1 MPAEVRRGKWELGMK
16 HQVRRSRLACWLVTT
31 SMAALAAGSQ
41 TPAYG
46 ACVAVTASFTN
57 PSAATIPCIT
67 MSDVSTFSVA
77 IAISNAGTINA
88 GGITLTNTAELNALI
103 TVTNAGIISA
113 GGVTLTNAS
122 ISQINIYGG
131 VFASGGALGVS
142 IDSNSRVGSFGFP
155 VLIDGSGSSV
165 ASTGTFAGG
174 ISNAGA
180 IYSINGIAVFV
191 EGMSTFSG
199 GIVNSSSGVI
209 VAGEKGIFLSGDNGF
224 SGGIT
229 NAGHLM
235 DAANATGISL
245 SDVVSFSGGIVNAAG
260 GTIGMNLAGI
270 LVDIGSTFSGGIT
283 NSGVITGNDFGHQ
296 NATLDGIEVGDIS
309 QFSGGIANS
318 SGALI
323 FANTGIL
330 LRGNG
335 TGNGRFPFA
344 TFAGGIVNSGTI
356 SANNVGV
363 EIGSVQT
370 FTGGISNSGT
380 ISAGVVGLYIGT
392 TATLIAGVT
401 AGVTAGGSGI
411 ATFAGGVSNVGTIQ
425 GGVGGILINGIPT
438 FTGGIANGSGGLVS
452 AAGVAIDINGVAVFA
467 GGINNAGTVSSGGTG
482 ILVGGGT
489 ASFAGGIANTGTVS
503 AGQLGIAVSG
513 VSNFADGVA
522 NSGTIGAG
530 IGGILVTSVSSF
542 AGGIANSGGGTID
555 APGFGVDVNTV
566 SQFSGGISNA
576 GVISVA
582 GNTGI
587 IVGGAVSTFTG
598 GIANT
603 GTVRAGEDGIAVASV
618 VTFAGGVSNGGS
630 ISAGNSAI
638 IVDTVSV
645 FSGGITNSGM
655 ISALGSIG
663 IAVAAVSAF
672 SGGVSNAGGGTIAG
686 QSGIL
691 LAGVSTFAGGI
702 SNSGAITAGRTG
714 IAAGDI
720 ASFADGISNGGTVAA
735 GQRGILLASVS
746 TFAGG
751 IKNSGA
757 ITAGQTGIAAGN
769 VASLAGGI
777 SNSGT
782 VSAGAAGIRL
792 AQVAAVSGGISNS
805 GTIVGQTGI
814 VIVGGSSFTG
824 AVVNTGA
831 ISGFGGTAIDAS
843 AAGPAIAIDQQAGGI
858 LGAVRL
864 SANGS
869 FNMSGGTVVGSIIGQ
884 GGGSANFMLGSGTQ
898 VFGAGTAITGLAA
911 LNLSSGLLVL
921 DDAHNSVGAA
931 AVSGGVL
938 QVGDASHAG
947 AMLAASTLTLGTGGT
962 LAGYG
967 TVAGNV
973 GIGAGATLLP
983 GGSIGTL
990 TINGNLTFG
999 PGSVYLVEVTPTT
1012 ADKTVVTG
1020 AANLSGTVQAWF
1032 APGKYGSQSYTIL
1045 TASGVT
1051 GAFAGISSNFVT
1063 NSIFLAPTLIYKP
1076 AEVDLAVVQQ
1086 GFASAAVSANQTG
1099 VAGALDTLPATSSL
1113 FKALFG
1119 IGSAAQAQQ
1128 AFDALSG
1135 EIHADVE
1142 TTLIEDSWVMRQA
1155 LLGRLRQA
1163 SYAPSSASL
1172 GALAFSGLDV
1182 ATTGTPA
1189 MGDITYWSQ
1198 ALGGVR
1204 QGASDGNAA
1213 DLKQSGAG
1221 FVSGFDARFGD
1232 WGRAG
1237 LAAGYSNSSVNVQ
1250 ARASSAGIETAEL
1263 GAYAGTSVG
1272 PVSLRGGAAYSWS
1285 SIDTNRLISIPGFFD
1300 HTAASRDG
1308 STAQLFGEAG
1318 YGLALGPVAAEPFA
1332 GLAWVHVA
1340 TASFAET
1347 GGAAALSGAAG
1358 TADVGYG
1365 WLGARFATSV
1375 ALADGAMLIPRA
1387 SVAWQHALADPA
1399 PAASLTLQATGA
1411 SFTVFGVPIA
1421 RDQAVIEG
1429 GFDLRLSPSLKLGLS
1444 YVGELARGA
1453 QDHSAKGSFT
1463 WNW

>member
-1 MPAEVRRGKWELGMK
+1 MK
-16 HQVRRSRLACWLVTT
+16 YQVRRPRLACWLVTT
-31 SMAALAAGSQ
+31 SMVALAAGSQ

-57 PSAATIPCIT
+57 PGSATVPCIT
-67 MSDVSTFSVA
+67 MTDVANLSTGTT
-77 IAISNAGTINA
+77 IAISNDGTINA
-88 GGITLTNTAELNALI
+88 GGITLTNVTHAFGASSI
-103 TVTNAGIISA
+103 TVTNAGIISP
-113 GGVTLTNAS
+113 GGITLTNSA
-122 ISQINIYGG
+122 ISQININGG
-131 VFASGGALGVS
+131 IFASGGTVGVS
-142 IDSNSRVGSFGFP
+142 IDSTSVVGNFGLP

-180 IYSINGIAVFV
+180 IVSNDAIAVFV

-199 GIVNSSSGVI
+199 GIVNSSGGQIAAGV
-209 VAGEKGIFLSGDNGF
+209 KGIYLSAVNGF

-229 NAGHLM
+229 NAGNLTDM
-235 DAANATGISL
+235 GNATGIAL
-245 SDVVSFSGGIVNAAG
+245 SDVGSFSGGILNSAG
-260 GTIGMNLAGI
+260 GTIAMNFGGI
-270 LVDIGSTFSGGIT
+270 SVELGSTFSGGIT
-283 NSGVITGNDFGHQ
+283 NSGVITGRNAGHQ
-296 NATLDGIEVGDIS
+296 NATLDGIQVGGIS

-323 FANTGIL
+323 YANTGIL

-392 TATLIAGVT
+392 TATLIPGVT
-401 AGVTAGGSGI
+401 AGVTAGGSGMS
-411 ATFAGGVSNVGTIQ
+411 TFAGGVSNVGTIQ
-425 GGVGGILINGIPT
+425 GGLGGILINGIPT
-438 FTGGIANGSGGLVS
+438 FTGGIANGSGGLIS
-452 AAGVAIDINGVAVFA
+452 ATGVAIDINGVTAFG
-467 GGINNAGTVSSGGTG
+467 GGINNAGTVSSGGGTG
-482 ILVGGGT
+482 IVVGGGT
-489 ASFAGGIANTGTVS
+489 ASFAGGIANTGTIS

-530 IGGILVTSVSSF
+530 IGGILVTSVSTF
-542 AGGIANSGGGTID
+542 AGGIVNGNGGTIN
-555 APGFGVDVNTV
+555 APGFGIDVNTV
-566 SQFSGGISNA
+566 SQFSGGITNA
-576 GVISVA
+576 GAISVA

-587 IVGGAVSTFTG
+587 IVGGAVSTFSG
-598 GIANT
+598 GIVNT
-603 GTVRAGEDGIAVASV
+603 GTVRAGEDGIVVGNV
-618 VTFAGGVSNGGS
+618 VTFAGGVSNGGA

-638 IVDTVSV
+638 TVAAVSV
-645 FSGGITNSGM
+645 FSGGITNSGTL
-655 ISALGSIG
+655 SAFDSIG
-663 IAVAAVSAF
+663 VAVAGVSAF
-672 SGGVSNAGGGTIAG
+672 SGGIANVGSGTIAA

-702 SNSGAITAGRTG
+702 SNSG
-714 IAAGDI
+714 
-720 ASFADGISNGGTVAA
+720 
-735 GQRGILLASVS
+735 
-746 TFAGG
+746 
-751 IKNSGA
+751 
-757 ITAGQTGIAAGN
+757 
-769 VASLAGGI
+769 
-777 SNSGT
+777 T
-782 VSAGAAGIRL
+782 VSAGLAGIRL
-792 AQVAAVSGGISNS
+792 AQVAAMSGGISNS

-814 VIVGGSSFTG
+814 VIVGGTSFAG
-824 AVVNTGA
+824 AIVNTGA
-831 ISGFGGTAIDAS
+831 IAGLGGTAIDVS
-843 AAGPAIAIDQQAGGI
+843 AAGAAITIDQQAGSI
-858 LGAVRL
+858 LGAVKL
-864 SANGS
+864 STNGS
-869 FNMSGGTVVGSIIGQ
+869 FNMSGGTIVGSVIGQ
-884 GGGSANFMLGSGTQ
+884 GSGSANFMLGSGTQ

-938 QVGDASHAG
+938 QVGDASHPG
-947 AMLAASTLTLGTGGT
+947 AMLAASTLTLGAGGT

-973 GIGAGATLLP
+973 GIGAGATLSP

-1020 AANLSGTVQAWF
+1020 TANLSGTVQASF

-1076 AEVDLAVVQQ
+1076 TEVDLAVVQQ
-1086 GFASAAVSANQTG
+1086 GFASAAVTVNQSN
-1099 VAGALDTLPATSSL
+1099 VAGALDTLPTSSAL

-1135 EIHADVE
+1135 EMHADVE

-1182 ATTGTPA
+1182 ATTGTPTLS
-1189 MGDITYWSQ
+1189 DITYWSQ

-1213 DLKQSGAG
+1213 DLKQSAAS

-1237 LAAGYSNSSVNVQ
+1237 LAAGYSNSSVDVQ
-1250 ARASSAGIETAEL
+1250 ARASSAGIETAQL
-1263 GAYAGTSVG
+1263 GAYAGTSLG
-1272 PVSLRGGAAYSWS
+1272 PVSLRGGAAYGLS
-1285 SIDTNRLISIPGFFD
+1285 SIDTTRMISFPGFSD
-1300 HTAASRDG
+1300 RATASHDG
-1308 STAQLFGEAG
+1308 ATAQVFGEAG

-1340 TASFAET
+1340 TGSFAET

-1365 WLGARFATSV
+1365 WLGARFAGSV
-1375 ALADGAMLIPRA
+1375 ALTDGAVLIPRV

>member
-1 MPAEVRRGKWELGMK
+1 MK
-16 HQVRRSRLACWLVTT
+16 YQVRRPRLACWLVTT
-31 SMAALAAGSQ
+31 SMVALAAGSQ

-57 PSAATIPCIT
+57 PGSATVPCIT
-67 MSDVSTFSVA
+67 MTDVANLSTGTT
-77 IAISNAGTINA
+77 IAISNDGTINA
-88 GGITLTNTAELNALI
+88 GGITLTNVTHAFGASSI
-103 TVTNAGIISA
+103 TVTNAGIISP
-113 GGVTLTNAS
+113 GGITLTNSA
-122 ISQINIYGG
+122 ISQININGG
-131 VFASGGALGVS
+131 IFASGGTVGVS
-142 IDSNSRVGSFGFP
+142 IDSTSVVGNFGLP

-180 IYSINGIAVFV
+180 IVSNDAIAVFV

-199 GIVNSSSGVI
+199 GIVNSSGGQIAAGV
-209 VAGEKGIFLSGDNGF
+209 KGIYLSAVNGF

-229 NAGHLM
+229 NAGNLTDM
-235 DAANATGISL
+235 GNATGIAL
-245 SDVVSFSGGIVNAAG
+245 SDVGSFSGGILNSAG
-260 GTIGMNLAGI
+260 GTIAMNFGGI
-270 LVDIGSTFSGGIT
+270 SVELGSTFSGGIT
-283 NSGVITGNDFGHQ
+283 NSGVITGRNAGHQ
-296 NATLDGIEVGDIS
+296 NATLDGIQVGGIS

-323 FANTGIL
+323 YANTGIL

-392 TATLIAGVT
+392 TATLIPGVT
-401 AGVTAGGSGI
+401 AGVTAGGSGMS
-411 ATFAGGVSNVGTIQ
+411 TFAGGVSNVGTIQ
-425 GGVGGILINGIPT
+425 GGLGGILINGIPT
-438 FTGGIANGSGGLVS
+438 FTGGVANGSGGLIS
-452 AAGVAIDINGVAVFA
+452 ATGVAIDINGVTAFG

-530 IGGILVTSVSSF
+530 IGGILVTSVSTF
-542 AGGIANSGGGTID
+542 AGGIVNGNGGTIN
-555 APGFGVDVNTV
+555 APGFGIDVNTV
-566 SQFSGGISNA
+566 SQFSGGITNA
-576 GVISVA
+576 GAISVA
-582 GNTGI
+582 GNTSI
-587 IVGGAVSTFTG
+587 IVGGAVSTFSG
-598 GIANT
+598 GIVNT
-603 GTVRAGEDGIAVASV
+603 GTVRAGEDGIVVGNV
-618 VTFAGGVSNGGS
+618 VTFAGGVSNGGA

-638 IVDTVSV
+638 TVAAVSV
-645 FSGGITNSGM
+645 FSGGITNSGTL
-655 ISALGSIG
+655 SAFDSIG
-663 IAVAAVSAF
+663 VAVAGVSAF
-672 SGGVSNAGGGTIAG
+672 SGGIANAGSGTIAA

-702 SNSGAITAGRTG
+702 SNSG
-714 IAAGDI
+714 
-720 ASFADGISNGGTVAA
+720 
-735 GQRGILLASVS
+735 
-746 TFAGG
+746 
-751 IKNSGA
+751 
-757 ITAGQTGIAAGN
+757 
-769 VASLAGGI
+769 
-777 SNSGT
+777 T
-782 VSAGAAGIRL
+782 VSAGVAGIRL
-792 AQVAAVSGGISNS
+792 AQVAAMSGGISNS

-814 VIVGGSSFTG
+814 VIVGGTSFAG
-824 AVVNTGA
+824 AIVNTGA
-831 ISGFGGTAIDAS
+831 IAGLGGTAIDVS
-843 AAGPAIAIDQQAGGI
+843 AAGAAITIDQQAGSI
-858 LGAVRL
+858 LGAVKL
-864 SANGS
+864 STNGS
-869 FNMSGGTVVGSIIGQ
+869 FNMSGGTIVGSVIGQ
-884 GGGSANFMLGSGTQ
+884 GSGSANFMLGSGTQ

-938 QVGDASHAG
+938 QVGDASHPG
-947 AMLAASTLTLGTGGT
+947 AMLAASTLTLGAGGT

-973 GIGAGATLLP
+973 GIGAGATLSP

-1020 AANLSGTVQAWF
+1020 TANLSGTVQASF

-1076 AEVDLAVVQQ
+1076 TEVDLAVVQQ
-1086 GFASAAVSANQTG
+1086 GFASAAVTVNQSN
-1099 VAGALDTLPATSSL
+1099 VAGALDTLPTSSAL

-1135 EIHADVE
+1135 EMHADVE

-1182 ATTGTPA
+1182 ATTGTPTLS
-1189 MGDITYWSQ
+1189 DITYWSQ

-1213 DLKQSGAG
+1213 DLKQSAAS

-1237 LAAGYSNSSVNVQ
+1237 LAAGYSNSSVDVQ
-1250 ARASSAGIETAEL
+1250 ARASSAGIETAQL
-1263 GAYAGTSVG
+1263 GAYAGTSLG
-1272 PVSLRGGAAYSWS
+1272 PVSLRGGAAYGLS
-1285 SIDTNRLISIPGFFD
+1285 SIDTTRMISFPGFSD
-1300 HTAASRDG
+1300 RATASHDG
-1308 STAQLFGEAG
+1308 ATAQVFGEAG

-1340 TASFAET
+1340 TGSFAET

-1365 WLGARFATSV
+1365 WLGARFAGSV
-1375 ALADGAMLIPRA
+1375 ALTDGAVLIPRV

-1411 SFTVFGVPIA
+1411 SFTVLGVPIA
-1421 RDQAVIEG
+1421 RDQAVIES
-1429 GFDLRLSPSLKLGLS
+1429 GFDLRLTPSLKLGLS

>member
-1 MPAEVRRGKWELGMK
+1 MK
-16 HQVRRSRLACWLVTT
+16 YQVRRPRLACWLVTT
-31 SMAALAAGSQ
+31 SMVALAAGSQ

-57 PSAATIPCIT
+57 PGSATVPCIT
-67 MSDVSTFSVA
+67 MTDVANLSTGTT
-77 IAISNAGTINA
+77 IAISNDGTINA
-88 GGITLTNTAELNALI
+88 GGITLTNVTHAFGASSI
-103 TVTNAGIISA
+103 TVTNAGIISP
-113 GGVTLTNAS
+113 GGITLTNSA
-122 ISQINIYGG
+122 ISQININGG
-131 VFASGGALGVS
+131 IFASGGTVGVS
-142 IDSNSRVGSFGFP
+142 IDSTSVVGNFGLP

-180 IYSINGIAVFV
+180 IVSNDAIAVFV

-199 GIVNSSSGVI
+199 GIVNSSGGQIAAGV
-209 VAGEKGIFLSGDNGF
+209 KGIYLSAVNGF

-229 NAGHLM
+229 NAGNLTDM
-235 DAANATGISL
+235 GNATGIAL
-245 SDVVSFSGGIVNAAG
+245 SDVGSFSGGILNSAG
-260 GTIGMNLAGI
+260 GTIAMNFGGI
-270 LVDIGSTFSGGIT
+270 SVELGSTFSGGIT
-283 NSGVITGNDFGHQ
+283 NSGVITGRNAGHQ
-296 NATLDGIEVGDIS
+296 NATLDGIQVGGIS

-323 FANTGIL
+323 YANTGIL

-392 TATLIAGVT
+392 TATLIPGVT
-401 AGVTAGGSGI
+401 AGVTAGGSGMS
-411 ATFAGGVSNVGTIQ
+411 TFAGGVSNVGTIQ
-425 GGVGGILINGIPT
+425 GGLGGILINGIPT
-438 FTGGIANGSGGLVS
+438 FTGGIANGSGGLIS
-452 AAGVAIDINGVAVFA
+452 ATGVAIDINGVTAFG

-489 ASFAGGIANTGTVS
+489 ASFAGGIANTGTIS

-530 IGGILVTSVSSF
+530 IGGILVTSVSTF
-542 AGGIANSGGGTID
+542 AGGIVNGNGGTIN
-555 APGFGVDVNTV
+555 APGFGIDVNTV
-566 SQFSGGISNA
+566 SQFSGGITNA
-576 GVISVA
+576 GAISVA

-587 IVGGAVSTFTG
+587 IVGGAVSTFSG
-598 GIANT
+598 GIVNT
-603 GTVRAGEDGIAVASV
+603 GTVRAGEDGIVVGNV
-618 VTFAGGVSNGGS
+618 VTFAGGVSNGGA

-638 IVDTVSV
+638 TVAAVSV
-645 FSGGITNSGM
+645 FSGGITNSGTL
-655 ISALGSIG
+655 SAFDSIG
-663 IAVAAVSAF
+663 VAVAGVSAF
-672 SGGVSNAGGGTIAG
+672 SGGIANVGSGTIAA

-702 SNSGAITAGRTG
+702 SNSG
-714 IAAGDI
+714 
-720 ASFADGISNGGTVAA
+720 
-735 GQRGILLASVS
+735 
-746 TFAGG
+746 
-751 IKNSGA
+751 
-757 ITAGQTGIAAGN
+757 
-769 VASLAGGI
+769 
-777 SNSGT
+777 T
-782 VSAGAAGIRL
+782 VSAGVAGIRL
-792 AQVAAVSGGISNS
+792 AQVAAMSGGISNS

-814 VIVGGSSFTG
+814 VIVGGTSFAG
-824 AVVNTGA
+824 AIVNTGA
-831 ISGFGGTAIDAS
+831 IAGLGGTAIDVS
-843 AAGPAIAIDQQAGGI
+843 AAGAAITIDQQAGSI
-858 LGAVRL
+858 LGAVKL
-864 SANGS
+864 STNGS
-869 FNMSGGTVVGSIIGQ
+869 FNMSGGTIVGSVIGQ
-884 GGGSANFMLGSGTQ
+884 GSGSANFMLGSGTQ

-973 GIGAGATLLP
+973 GIGAGATLSP

-1020 AANLSGTVQAWF
+1020 TANLSGTVQASF

-1076 AEVDLAVVQQ
+1076 TEVDLAVVQQ
-1086 GFASAAVSANQTG
+1086 GFASAAVTVNQSN
-1099 VAGALDTLPATSSL
+1099 VAGALDTLPTSSAL

-1135 EIHADVE
+1135 EMHADVE

-1182 ATTGTPA
+1182 ATTGTPTLS
-1189 MGDITYWSQ
+1189 DITYWSQ

-1213 DLKQSGAG
+1213 DLKQSAAS

-1237 LAAGYSNSSVNVQ
+1237 LAAGYSNSSVDVQ
-1250 ARASSAGIETAEL
+1250 ARASSAGIETAQL

-1285 SIDTNRLISIPGFFD
+1285 SIDTNRMISIPGFFD

-1308 STAQLFGEAG
+1308 ATAQLFGEAG

-1399 PAASLTLQATGA
+1399 PAASLTLQATGT